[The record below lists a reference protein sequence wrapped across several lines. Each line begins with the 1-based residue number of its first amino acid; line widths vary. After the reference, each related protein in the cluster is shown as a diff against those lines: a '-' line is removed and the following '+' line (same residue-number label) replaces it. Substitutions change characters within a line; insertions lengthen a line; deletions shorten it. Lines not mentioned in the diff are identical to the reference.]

1 MEITKT
7 KDYEAIA
14 KLNKNVQ
21 DVHVELFP
29 EYFTPY
35 NYEPIRDFYKEI
47 MKDPKQIFLLVKEGS
62 NPIGYVWMTLHD
74 SAETPFK
81 KTSRSLYI
89 HQISIEKNSSNK
101 GAGSKVIAYIEQ
113 SGKELGATKLELDY
127 WIDNTIAR
135 NFYKKAGFV
144 VNREVVHKELI

>member
-1 MEITKT
+1 MEIIKT
-7 KDYEAIA
+7 QDYEAIA

-21 DVHVELFP
+21 DIHVELFP

-47 MKDPKQIFLLVKEGS
+47 MKDPKQIFLLVEEDF
-62 NPIGYVWMTLHD
+62 NPIGYVWMTLRD

-101 GAGSKVIAYIEQ
+101 GAGSQVIAYIEQ
-113 SGKELGATKLELDY
+113 LGIELGATKLELDY

-135 NFYKKAGFV
+135 NFYKKMGFV
-144 VNREVVHKELI
+144 INREVVHKEMI

>member
-1 MEITKT
+1 MEIINTQ
-7 KDYEAIA
+7 DYKVIA

-35 NYEPIRDFYKEI
+35 NYEPVRDYYKEI

-62 NPIGYVWMTLHD
+62 NPIGYVWMTLRD

-81 KTSRSLYI
+81 KASISLYI
-89 HQISIEKNSSNK
+89 HQISIEKNNSNK
-101 GAGSKVIAYIEQ
+101 GAGSQVIAYIEQ
-113 SGKELGATKLELDY
+113 LGIELGATKLELDY

-135 NFYKKAGFV
+135 NFYKKMGFV
-144 VNREVVHKELI
+144 INREVVHKEMI

>member
-1 MEITKT
+1 MEIIKT
-7 KDYEAIA
+7 QDYKAIA

-21 DVHVELFP
+21 DVHVDLFP

-35 NYEPIRDFYKEI
+35 NYESIRDIYKEI
-47 MKDPKQIFLLVKEGS
+47 MKDPKQSFLLVKEGS
-62 NPIGYVWMTLHD
+62 NPIGYVWMTLRD

-89 HQISIEKNSSNK
+89 HQISIEKNSSNN
-101 GAGSKVIAYIEQ
+101 GAGLQVIAYIEQ
-113 SGKELGATKLELDY
+113 LGKQLGVTKIELDY

-135 NFYKKAGFV
+135 NFYKKAGFA
-144 VNREVVHKELI
+144 VNREVVYKELI

>member
-47 MKDPKQIFLLVKEGS
+47 MKDPKQIFLLVEEDF
-62 NPIGYVWMTLHD
+62 NPIGYVWMTLRD

-81 KTSRSLYI
+81 KASRSLYI

-113 SGKELGATKLELDY
+113 LGKELGATKLELDY

>member
-47 MKDPKQIFLLVKEGS
+47 MKDPKQIFLLVEEDF
-62 NPIGYVWMTLHD
+62 NPIGYVWMTLRD

-81 KTSRSLYI
+81 KASRSLYI

-101 GAGSKVIAYIEQ
+101 GAGSQVIAYIEQ
-113 SGKELGATKLELDY
+113 LGKELGTTKLELDY

-135 NFYKKAGFV
+135 NFYKKMGFV
-144 VNREVVHKELI
+144 INREVVHKEMI

>member
-1 MEITKT
+1 MEIIQTQ
-7 KDYEAIA
+7 DYELVA

-35 NYEPIRDFYKEI
+35 NFEPIRDFYKDI
-47 MKDPKQIFLLVKEGS
+47 MKDPAQIFLVVKEES
-62 NPIGYVWMTLHD
+62 NPIGYVWMTLRD

-81 KTSRSLYI
+81 KASKSLYI
-89 HQISIEKNSSNK
+89 HQISIDKNNSNN
-101 GAGSKVIAYIEQ
+101 GAGSQVIAYIEQ
-113 SGKELGATKLELDY
+113 LGKQLGVNKIELDY

-135 NFYKKAGFV
+135 NFYKKTGFL

>member
-47 MKDPKQIFLLVKEGS
+47 MKDPKQIFLLVEEDF
-62 NPIGYVWMTLHD
+62 NPIGYVWMTLRD

-81 KTSRSLYI
+81 KASRSLYI

-101 GAGSKVIAYIEQ
+101 DAGSQVIAYIEEL
-113 SGKELGATKLELDY
+113 GKNLGATKLELDY

-144 VNREVVHKELI
+144 IHREVVHKEMI

>member
-1 MEITKT
+1 MEIIKT
-7 KDYEAIA
+7 QDYEAIA

-29 EYFTPY
+29 EYFTSY

-47 MKDPKQIFLLVKEGS
+47 MKDPKQIFLLVEEDF
-62 NPIGYVWMTLHD
+62 NPIGYVWMTLRD

-81 KTSRSLYI
+81 KASRSLYI

-113 SGKELGATKLELDY
+113 LGKELGATKLELDY

-135 NFYKKAGFV
+135 NFYKKMGFV
-144 VNREVVHKELI
+144 INREVVHKEMI